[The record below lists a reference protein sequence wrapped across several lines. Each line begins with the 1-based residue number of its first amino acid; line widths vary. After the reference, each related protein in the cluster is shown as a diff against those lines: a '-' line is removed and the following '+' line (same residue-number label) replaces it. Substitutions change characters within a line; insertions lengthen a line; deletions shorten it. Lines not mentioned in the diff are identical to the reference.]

1 MENQLTLD
9 KKTDTL
15 SGEVLQL
22 VSFTLG
28 REEFGIDILRV
39 QEINKMSSVTR
50 VPNAPSFI
58 EGVINLRGK
67 VIPIIDL
74 RRRFGMARIDHDKN
88 TRIIVVEIHNKTV
101 GFIVDSVKEVLRVP
115 QNVIDP
121 PPPVV
126 AGISSDY
133 IEGVGK
139 LDDRLLV
146 LLRLDRVLASTE
158 LASLQ

>member
-9 KKTDTL
+9 KRADAST

-74 RRRFGMARIDHDKN
+74 RRRFGMVKVDHDKN
-88 TRIIVVEIHNKTV
+88 TRIIVVETHNKTV

-115 QNVIDP
+115 TSVVDP

-139 LDDRLLV
+139 LNDRLLV
-146 LLRLDRVLASTE
+146 LLNLDRVLASNE
-158 LASLQ
+158 FESL

>member
-158 LASLQ
+158 LESLQ